1 MSLIVT
7 SQQTVAAAMPQ
18 FDPPVGWLFVAIF
31 GILLVASSVAWLLK
45 HSRHGGS
52 DTVANLSARINAW
65 WVMTIVLLLAFWL
78 GRIGTILLFLLVSF
92 AALREF
98 LSLVES
104 RRADH
109 RVLINCF
116 YVLLPLQYWFVL
128 TGWYGM
134 FSIFIP
140 VYGFL
145 LLPIIAS
152 LAGDTGRFLERT
164 AKIQWAVM
172 ISIFCLSH
180 VPALMNLNIPGYE
193 GHNVLLLVFLVAVV
207 QASDVLQYI
216 WGKLL
221 GRRKIMPA
229 LSPSKTVAGT
239 VGGIASA
246 TALAGALYW
255 ITPFTPFQAALI
267 GLVICCMGFLGGL
280 VMSAIKRDR
289 GVKDWGNLIHGHGGM
304 LDRVDSI
311 CFAAPVFFH
320 LVRYFWEGGHGFARL
335 LGWQ

>member
-1 MSLIVT
+1 MSVWNT
-7 SQQTVAAAMPQ
+7 SQQAAAETVAATQQFNPQ
-18 FDPPVGWLFVAIF
+18 AGWLFAAIF
-31 GILLVASSVAWLLK
+31 GILLLASSVAWLLK
-45 HSRHGGS
+45 RRQRGLPNATI
-52 DTVANLSARINAW
+52 DNLTARINAW
-65 WVMTIVLLLAFWL
+65 WVMTAVLLLAFWL
-78 GRIGTILLFLLVSF
+78 GRVGTIVLFFLVSF

-109 RVLINCF
+109 RVLIACF

-128 TGWYGM
+128 TDWYGM

-152 LAGDTGRFLERT
+152 LAGDTGHFLERT

-180 VPALMNLNIPGYE
+180 VPALMNLQIAGFE
-193 GHNVLLLVFLVAVV
+193 GHNILLLVFLVAVV

-216 WGKLL
+216 WGKLF

-246 TALAGALYW
+246 TLLAAGLYW
-255 ITPFTPFQAALI
+255 ITPFSPLQAAFI
-267 GLVICCMGFLGGL
+267 GLIICIMGFLGGL

-289 GVKDWGNLIHGHGGM
+289 GVKDWGNLIQGHGGM

-320 LVRYFWEGGHGFARL
+320 LVRYFWRG
-335 LGWQ
+335 

>member
-1 MSLIVT
+1 MSIFET
-7 SQQTVAAAMPQ
+7 SRAAAQETVHAAQHFNPQ
-18 FDPPVGWLFVAIF
+18 AGWVFAAIF
-31 GILLVASSVAWLLK
+31 GILLLASAISALLK
-45 HSRHGGS
+45 RRQHGQPNATI
-52 DTVANLSARINAW
+52 DNLIARINAW
-65 WVMTIVLLLAFWL
+65 WVMTLVLLFAFWF
-78 GRIGTILLFLLVSF
+78 GRIGTIVLFFLVSF

-109 RVLINCF
+109 RVMVACF
-116 YVLLPLQYWFVL
+116 YGLLPLQYWFVL
-128 TGWYGM
+128 TDWYGM

-140 VYGFL
+140 IYGFL

-152 LAGDTGRFLERT
+152 FGGDTGNFLART

-172 ISIFCLSH
+172 ISVFCLSH
-180 VPALMNLNIPGYE
+180 VPALMNLKIDGFEGSNI
-193 GHNVLLLVFLVAVV
+193 LLLVWLVAVV

-216 WGKLL
+216 WGKLM
-221 GRRKIMPA
+221 GKRKIMPT

-246 TALAGALYW
+246 TLLAAAMYR
-255 ITPFTPFQAALI
+255 ITPFAPWQAALI
-267 GLVICCMGFLGGL
+267 GLIVCIMGFLGGL
-280 VMSAIKRDR
+280 VLSAIKRDR
-289 GVKDWGNLIHGHGGM
+289 GVKDWGNLINGHGGM

-320 LVRYFWEGGHGFARL
+320 VVRYYWNG
-335 LGWQ
+335 

>member
-1 MSLIVT
+1 MQSNI
-7 SQQTVAAAMPQ
+7 A
-18 FDPPVGWLFVAIF
+18 WLFV
-31 GILLVASSVAWLLK
+31 GILMLLVLASGVAWLLK
-45 HSRHGGS
+45 KHHRGMPNATI
-52 DTVANLSARINAW
+52 DNLNARINAW
-65 WVMTIVLLLAFWL
+65 WVMTVVLLLAFWL
-78 GRIGTILLFLLVSF
+78 GRAGTIVLFFLVSF

-98 LSLVES
+98 LSLVAS
-104 RRADH
+104 RRADYY
-109 RVLINCF
+109 VLVSCF
-116 YVLLPLQYWFVL
+116 YVLLPIQYWFVL
-128 TGWYGM
+128 TDWYGM

-152 LAGDTGRFLERT
+152 LAGDTGHFLERT
-164 AKIQWAVM
+164 AKIQWAAM
-172 ISIFCLSH
+172 ICVFCVSH
-180 VPALMNLNIPGYE
+180 VPALMNLKIAGFE
-193 GHNVLLLVFLVAVV
+193 GQNVLLLVFLVAVV

-221 GRRKIMPA
+221 GRRKIVPS

-246 TALAGALYW
+246 TVLAALLHG
-255 ITPFTPFQAALI
+255 ITPFTSVQAALI
-267 GLVICCMGFLGGL
+267 GFVACVMGFLGGL

-311 CFAAPVFFH
+311 CFAAPIFFH
-320 LVRYFWEGGHGFARL
+320 LVRYFWRG
-335 LGWQ
+335 